1 MRGATR
7 SQDPCP
13 VTQPEPGHLV
23 ATVDGLDPGEGVTLY
38 ATAGPRLAAAAGPTE
53 AALRS
58 RSRLAGHRARAPGRR
73 GRPGARLATV
83 EFVLP
88 RPLTPAQGGVL
99 LAEEV
104 RDEHKVAWL
113 IGTAPPRQLRPQLRR
128 RLAVGRW

>member
-23 ATVDGLDPGEGVTLY
+23 ATVDGLDPGEGVT
-38 ATAGPRLAAAAGPTE
+38 AGPTE